1 MVFCFGVITPNIT
14 MLDVLAYLFQVF
26 FHAEGMPDVPKLASE
41 LADAGFE
48 DDEIGEAM
56 AWLGDLARLDDGPYA
71 ALAGRHLARQLHPQE
86 IAAMSPEALRYW
98 YGLAH
103 AGALDAAQTELV
115 LDRVRAAALT
125 VCSVEQL
132 KHWVLMVAWHKR
144 RDGAVLLIE
153 DILFGRDGATLH

>member
-1 MVFCFGVITPNIT
+1 
-14 MLDVLAYLFQVF
+14 MLDVLAYLFQAF
-26 FHAEGMPDVPKLASE
+26 FHADGLPDVPKLANE

-48 DDEIGEAM
+48 EDEIGEAM

-71 ALAGRHLARQLHPQE
+71 ALAGRHLERQLHPQE
-86 IAAMSPEALRYW
+86 IAALSQDALRYW

-115 LDRVRAAALT
+115 LDRVRSAAPAIT
-125 VCSVEQL
+125 GIEQL

-144 RDGAVLLIE
+144 QDGAVLLIE